1 MLFFKRLS
9 LIFMLLT
16 LLLSAK
22 MEFSSP
28 KPDFDH
34 PRKWVIPVKTD
45 DIHIVN
51 HIIGG
56 INNVLNEYP
65 PETLQ
70 VAMVFYSSG
79 MRVIKKDYD
88 KATLKR
94 LESLMDGYEVE
105 MVGCLN
111 TMKTMGWKKSE
122 YIDGIEYKQA
132 GIAEIL
138 ERSVAGWT
146 IFAPY

>member
-1 MLFFKRLS
+1 MFFKIITSLFVLS
-9 LIFMLLT
+9 LSLFG
-16 LLLSAK
+16 K
-22 MEFSSP
+22 MEFANP

-34 PRKWVIPVKTD
+34 PRKWVVPVKTA
-45 DIHIVN
+45 DIHVVN

-94 LESLMDGYEVE
+94 LKSLMDGYEVE

-138 ERSVAGWT
+138 ERSVSGWT

>member
-1 MLFFKRLS
+1 MLYRILVIFSFVTVS
-9 LIFMLLT
+9 LF
-16 LLLSAK
+16 AK
-22 MEFSSP
+22 MDFVSP

-34 PRKWVIPVKTD
+34 PRKWVVPVKTD
-45 DIHIVN
+45 DLHTVN

-94 LESLMDGYEVE
+94 LESLMDGYDVE

-111 TMKTMGWKKSE
+111 TMKTMGWKKKE

>member
-1 MLFFKRLS
+1 MFFLRRLS
-9 LIFMLLT
+9 LAVLVLT
-16 LLLSAK
+16 FTLFAK
-22 MEFSSP
+22 MEFASP

-34 PRKWVIPVKTD
+34 PRKWVVPVKTD
-45 DIHIVN
+45 NIHIVN

-88 KATLKR
+88 KDTLKR

-111 TMKTMGWKKSE
+111 TMKTMGWKKKE
-122 YIDGIEYKQA
+122 YIDGIDYKQA

>member
-1 MLFFKRLS
+1 MPLRALMLVVFFTFS
-9 LIFMLLT
+9 LV
-16 LLLSAK
+16 AK
-22 MEFSSP
+22 MEFASP

-34 PRKWVIPVKTD
+34 PRKWVVPVNTA
-45 DIHIVN
+45 DIHTIN

-70 VAMVFYSSG
+70 VAIVFYSSG
-79 MRVIKKDYD
+79 MRVIRKDYD
-88 KATLKR
+88 KETLKR
-94 LESLMDGYEVE
+94 LESLQDGYDVE
-105 MVGCLN
+105 LVGCLN
-111 TMKTMGWKKSE
+111 TMKTMGWKKKD

-138 ERSVAGWT
+138 ERSIKGWI

>member
-1 MLFFKRLS
+1 
-9 LIFMLLT
+9 
-16 LLLSAK
+16 
-22 MEFSSP
+22 
-28 KPDFDH
+28 
-34 PRKWVIPVKTD
+34 
-45 DIHIVN
+45 
-51 HIIGG
+51 
-56 INNVLNEYP
+56 
-65 PETLQ
+65 
-70 VAMVFYSSG
+70 MVFYSSG

-88 KATLKR
+88 KDTLKR

-111 TMKTMGWKKSE
+111 TMKTMGWKKKE
-122 YIDGIEYKQA
+122 YIDGIDYKQA